1 MNAHDENV
9 EVEAH
14 LKLTDSH
21 SNQNVQRR
29 GNRDAHSDEGAG
41 GNADKGLAL
50 GMTFAGSDP
59 LSELVWSPRKGLSV
73 RCAVGSILEK
83 THTVL
88 WEAGPSAMAMSSTSS
103 VSTANKPEGCFKDG
117 DSLASPLLTRTAV
130 NIEVSDEPH
139 SKQHVCDAGVVE
151 ACNPEDGNVSVSDEP
166 HSKQHVC
173 DAGVVEACNPEDGKV
188 SVSDGPH
195 SKQHV
200 CDAGVVEACNPEVGN
215 VSENLETADLNAED
229 VDKHVEDIGPQPC
242 ANPDLD
248 DEVARQALSSS
259 ATNVAP
265 DNLIDGDAKH
275 VELGCRIDMSEHQL
289 FLRNLGPQSQ
299 SQALK
304 QYVSPD
310 TMTSNMP
317 PPSSGQPEALGFA
330 EDSSTNAKVSLAC
343 INALP
348 LEKIEE
354 RVANRIP
361 QLSENANLVG
371 GSFNEEKQLNLDL
384 RVSSGASSIRSFIC
398 KKKGEDKTFSAGDFM
413 TSLDED
419 DSDECV
425 HSCNQGAFFT
435 SRNKRI
441 LEFEQQL
448 IIGSRNVKQKP
459 KEQPG
464 STSFTAD
471 GSSFM
476 NWMSNMVN
484 GLHKP
489 DKDKDPSSSL
499 SLVKHSKGDEKQDFI
514 PFKNTESR
522 HCSNIGFQSSF
533 RSMYKSSEKNQEKFF
548 LEADEIAEG
557 CNQFKLAIVPSSGDC
572 EPGSSRMHNHEDDR
586 CGPLPIGMA
595 HQSCENAASF
605 QCDYQADLATRN
617 CRSQTSDLGKDGVG
631 SCNSHK
637 SSLGKRKVDAGVDP
651 FDIQPELKNGRSL
664 IDGPNLL
671 NSSWVSRF
679 HTRSTDPVV
688 NVAHGTQPLPGDV
701 ECSVGRNIDF
711 AEFTENFEPRAQ
723 ASEGSG
729 KVLDKKLQSGPMENE
744 ENLGPVVP
752 SARLRSLEAM
762 TSVCWN
768 IVNALRLI
776 LSDSM
781 EKTVQ
786 QSVTCL
792 FCGAGGHQLQGCSVI
807 TDVELE
813 ELLANVSRYNGSETT
828 PSLCIR
834 CFRLNH
840 WGITCPDKS
849 SRKQFGSRSQTLFL
863 TGNLSNEVQSVGVS
877 DRNLMVALNNENP
890 HRHVV
895 EHISPEGS
903 SCSRHPRTSPNLNQV
918 TNIVSSSQRRIQIQH
933 SYPVANVSGDMQ
945 GPPMLEKLIYPR
957 SGAREGLFKAVKKLC
972 LSRSDVLKCMD
983 SAVRLSNLD
992 GYYLRVRLGKVVGRH
1007 GGTGYHVACITGAP
1021 RENSPCTSK
1030 EPICVDVGGLR
1041 CSIGSQHI
1049 SNQDFLEDEL
1059 MAWWSLASKGDG
1071 GIPSEGALRAKIQE
1085 RMQLGL

>member
-9 EVEAH
+9 EAEAH

-29 GNRDAHSDEGAG
+29 GNRDALSDEGAG
-41 GNADKGLAL
+41 GNADKELAL

-103 VSTANKPEGCFKDG
+103 ASTANKPGGYFKDG
-117 DSLASPLLTRTAV
+117 DSLASPLPTTTAV
-130 NIEVSDEPH
+130 NIEVSDEAEPH
-139 SKQHVCDAGVVE
+139 SKQHVCDAGI
-151 ACNPEDGNVSVSDEP
+151 
-166 HSKQHVC
+166 
-173 DAGVVEACNPEDGKV
+173 
-188 SVSDGPH
+188 
-195 SKQHV
+195 
-200 CDAGVVEACNPEVGN
+200 VEACNPEVGN
-215 VSENLETADLNAED
+215 ASENLETADLNAED
-229 VDKHVEDIGPQPC
+229 GVKHIKDIEPQPC

-248 DEVARQALSSS
+248 DEVAGQVLSSS
-259 ATNVAP
+259 ATNVPP

-275 VELGCRIDMSEHQL
+275 AALGCRIDMSEHQL

-304 QYVSPD
+304 QYVPPD

-317 PPSSGQPEALGFA
+317 PPSSGQFEALGLA
-330 EDSSTNAKVSLAC
+330 EDSSTNLKVSPAC

-348 LEKIEE
+348 LEQIGET
-354 RVANRIP
+354 VANEIP
-361 QLSENANLVG
+361 QLSENANLG
-371 GSFNEEKQLNLDL
+371 GRSFNEEKQLFLDL
-384 RVSSGASSIRSFIC
+384 RVSSEASPIRSFIC
-398 KKKGEDKTFSAGDFM
+398 KKKGEDKAFSAGDFM
-413 TSLDED
+413 ASPDED

-425 HSCNQGAFFT
+425 QSCNQGAFLT

-448 IIGSRNVKQKP
+448 IIGSRNVKQKL

-471 GSSFM
+471 RSSFM
-476 NWMSNMVN
+476 NWISNMVN

-522 HCSNIGFQSSF
+522 HCSNIGFQSFF
-533 RSMYKSSEKNQEKFF
+533 RSMYKSSEKNKEKKI
-548 LEADEIAEG
+548 LEPDEIAEG
-557 CNQFKLAIVPSSGDC
+557 CNQLKPAIVPSSGDC
-572 EPGSSRMHNHEDDR
+572 EPSSSRMHNHKDDR
-586 CGPLPIGMA
+586 CGPLPIRMA
-595 HQSCENAASF
+595 HQLRENAASF
-605 QCDYQADLATRN
+605 QRDYQADLATRN
-617 CRSQTSDLGKDGVG
+617 SRSQTFDLGKDGAG

-637 SSLGKRKVDAGVDP
+637 SSLSKRKVDAGVDP
-651 FDIQPELKNGRSL
+651 SDIQPELKKGRSL
-664 IDGPNLL
+664 IDGPHLL

-679 HTRSTDPVV
+679 RTRSTGPVV

-701 ECSVGRNIDF
+701 ECFVGRSIDF
-711 AEFTENFEPRAQ
+711 AEVTKNLEPRDH
-723 ASEGSG
+723 ASEGFG

-752 SARLRSLEAM
+752 YARLRSLEAM

-786 QSVTCL
+786 QSVACL
-792 FCGAGGHQLQGCSVI
+792 FCGTGGHQLQDCSVI

-813 ELLANVSRYNGSETT
+813 ELLANASRYNGSETS

-840 WGITCPDKS
+840 WAITCPDKS

-863 TGNLSNEVQSVGVS
+863 TGNVSNEVQSVGVS
-877 DRNLMVALNNENP
+877 DRNLMVALNNWNP
-890 HRHVV
+890 HGRVV

-903 SCSRHPRTSPNLNQV
+903 SCSKHPRTSPNLNLI
-918 TNIVSSSQRRIQIQH
+918 TNVASSSQRRIQIQH

-945 GPPMLEKLIYPR
+945 GSPISAKLIYPR
-957 SGAREGLFKAVKKLC
+957 SGAREGLFNSVKKLR

-1021 RENSPCTSK
+1021 GESSPCTSK

-1049 SNQDFLEDEL
+1049 SNQDFLEVDEL
-1059 MAWWSLASKGDG
+1059 MAWWSAVSKGDG

-1085 RMQLGL
+1085 RMQLGF

>member
-1 MNAHDENV
+1 MV
-9 EVEAH
+9 
-14 LKLTDSH
+14 SH

-29 GNRDAHSDEGAG
+29 GNRDALSDEGAG
-41 GNADKGLAL
+41 GNADRGLEL
-50 GMTFAGSDP
+50 GMTFAGCDP

-88 WEAGPSAMAMSSTSS
+88 WEAGPSAMPMSSTSS
-103 VSTANKPEGCFKDG
+103 VSTANKPEGCFKHG
-117 DSLASPLLTRTAV
+117 DSLASPLLTTAV
-130 NIEVSDEPH
+130 NIEVSDE
-139 SKQHVCDAGVVE
+139 A
-151 ACNPEDGNVSVSDEP
+151 EP

-173 DAGVVEACNPEDGKV
+173 DPGVVEACNL
-188 SVSDGPH
+188 
-195 SKQHV
+195 
-200 CDAGVVEACNPEVGN
+200 EVGN
-215 VSENLETADLNAED
+215 ISEFGHNTENLETADLNAED

-242 ANPDLD
+242 ANPGLNN
-248 DEVARQALSSS
+248 EVARQVLSST

-275 VELGCRIDMSEHQL
+275 AESGCRIDMSEHQL
-289 FLRNLGPQSQ
+289 FLRNMGPQSQ
-299 SQALK
+299 SQALM

-317 PPSSGQPEALGFA
+317 PPSSGQPHALGLA
-330 EDSSTNAKVSLAC
+330 EDSSTNVKVSPAY
-343 INALP
+343 ALP

-354 RVANRIP
+354 TVANEIP
-361 QLSENANLVG
+361 QLSENANLG
-371 GSFNEEKQLNLDL
+371 GHSFNEEKQLILNL
-384 RVSSGASSIRSFIC
+384 RVSSEASLIRSFMC
-398 KKKGEDKTFSAGDFM
+398 KKKGEDKVFSAGDFM
-413 TSLDED
+413 ASLDED

-425 HSCNQGAFFT
+425 QSCNQGAFLT
-435 SRNKRI
+435 SGNKRI

-448 IIGSRNVKQKP
+448 IIRSRNVKQKL

-471 GSSFM
+471 RSSFM
-476 NWMSNMVN
+476 NWISNMVN

-522 HCSNIGFQSSF
+522 HCSNIGFHSFF
-533 RSMYKSSEKNQEKFF
+533 RSMYKSSEKNQEKRI

-557 CNQFKLAIVPSSGDC
+557 CNQLKLAIVPSSGDC

-595 HQSCENAASF
+595 YQSCENAASF

-617 CRSQTSDLGKDGVG
+617 SRSQTSDLGKDGVG
-631 SCNSHK
+631 SWNSHK

-651 FDIQPELKNGRSL
+651 ADIQPELKKGRSL
-664 IDGPNLL
+664 IDGSDLL

-679 HTRSTDPVV
+679 RTRSTGPVV
-688 NVAHGTQPLPGDV
+688 NVVHGTQPLPGDV

-711 AEFTENFEPRAQ
+711 VEVTENLEPRDH

-768 IVNALRLI
+768 IVNGLRLI
-776 LSDSM
+776 LPDSM

-792 FCGAGGHQLQGCSVI
+792 FCGAGGHQLQDCSVI

-813 ELLANVSRYNGSETT
+813 ELLANASRYNGSETS

-840 WGITCPDKS
+840 WAITCPDKS

-890 HRHVV
+890 HRRVVDHVF
-895 EHISPEGS
+895 SEGS
-903 SCSRHPRTSPNLNQV
+903 ICSKHPRTSLNLNQV
-918 TNIVSSSQRRIQIQH
+918 TNVASSSQSRMQIQH
-933 SYPVANVSGDMQ
+933 SYPVANVSGEMQ
-945 GPPMLEKLIYPR
+945 GSPILEKLIYPR
-957 SGAREGLFKAVKKLC
+957 SGALEGLFKAVKKLL

-983 SAVRLSNLD
+983 SAVRLSILD
-992 GYYLRVRLGKVVGRH
+992 GYYLRVRLGNLVGRH

-1021 RENSPCTSK
+1021 GESSPCTSK

-1059 MAWWSLASKGDG
+1059 MAWWSAASKGDG
-1071 GIPSEGALRAKIQE
+1071 RIPSEGALRAKIQE
-1085 RMQLGL
+1085 RMQLGF